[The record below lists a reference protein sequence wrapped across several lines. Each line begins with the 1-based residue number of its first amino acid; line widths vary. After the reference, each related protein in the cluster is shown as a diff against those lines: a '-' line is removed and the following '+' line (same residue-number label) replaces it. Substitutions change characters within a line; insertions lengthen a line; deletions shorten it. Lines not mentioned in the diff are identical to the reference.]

1 MIASAGGNRRRY
13 GRKFVDI
20 CSYVNI
26 VAILSFLMCLSDW
39 EFNN

>member
-1 MIASAGGNRRRY
+1 VTASGGGTRRRH

-26 VAILSFLMCLSDW
+26 VDLFLLICLFDW
-39 EFNN
+39 DFSY